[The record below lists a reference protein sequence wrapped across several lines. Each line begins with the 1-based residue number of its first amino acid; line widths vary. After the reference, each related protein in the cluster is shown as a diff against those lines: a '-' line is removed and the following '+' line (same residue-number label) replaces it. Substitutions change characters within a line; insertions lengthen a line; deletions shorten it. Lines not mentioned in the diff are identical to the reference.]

1 MSVAYRQLEMTGRQ
15 GLFLATLLPRLLVA
29 QAGYDQHVLF
39 DNSLTPRTILLAR
52 GRFPSRA
59 ISTLDRGRV
68 PVDTTEFFTPPNA
81 LRLVW
86 RSLPDG
92 YWEATL

>member
-1 MSVAYRQLEMTGRQ
+1 
-15 GLFLATLLPRLLVA
+15 
-29 QAGYDQHVLF
+29 
-39 DNSLTPRTILLAR
+39 
-52 GRFPSRA
+52 
-59 ISTLDRGRV
+59 
-68 PVDTTEFFTPPNA
+68 VDTTEFFTPPNA